1 MKTAII
7 VHGGAGAWN
16 KKEDKLPEAIASCE
30 EAAAAGQQLLLAG
43 GGAMDAVEA
52 AARILEDCP
61 VLDAGRGSYLNAI
74 GVVEMDA
81 IIMDGRTLEMGAV
94 AAIQRVRNPIS
105 LARRVL
111 TDSPHNFLVAHGAE
125 RFAQEIGF
133 PRCAMTDL
141 LVGEELEK
149 YEALS
154 NGADG
159 GAAYDAAGASSGEH
173 GRSMG
178 TVGAVALDAHGNL
191 AVATSTGGTR
201 KKQPGRVGDSPLVGS
216 GAYADN
222 WTAAAS
228 ATGHGE
234 ALMRVVISK
243 RVCDFVA
250 AGLPAQQACEA
261 ALQVLTERVQGE
273 GGVIAIDARGR
284 IGAAHNT
291 DAMPRAYAVG
301 NDPVRNGF
309 QDS

>member
-16 KKEDKLPEAIASCE
+16 KKEEKLPEALASCE
-30 EAAAAGQQLLLAG
+30 EAAAVGQRVLLSG
-43 GGAMDAVEA
+43 GSAMDAVEA
-52 AARILEDCP
+52 AVRILEDCP

-111 TDSPHNFLVAHGAE
+111 SDSPHNFLVAHGAE

-133 PRCAMTDL
+133 PRCEMTDL
-141 LVGEELEK
+141 LVGEEREK
-149 YEALS
+149 YEALE
-154 NGADG
+154 N
-159 GAAYDAAGASSGEH
+159 GAAYDAAGAVSEEQGKST
-173 GRSMG
+173 G
-178 TVGAVALDAHGNL
+178 TVGAVALDASGNL

-201 KKQPGRVGDSPLVGS
+201 QKQPGRVGDSPLVGS

-234 ALMRVVISK
+234 ALMRIVISK
-243 RVCDFVA
+243 RVCEFVA

-261 ALQVLTERVQGE
+261 AMQVLTERVQGE
-273 GGVIAIDARGR
+273 GGVIAIDARGQ
-284 IGAAHNT
+284 IGAAYNT
-291 DAMPRAYAVG
+291 AAMPRAYAMG
-301 NDPVRNGF
+301 NERV
-309 QDS
+309 QSSQ

>member
-16 KKEDKLPEAIASCE
+16 QKEERLPEAIASCE
-30 EAAAAGQQLLLAG
+30 DAATAGQRILLAG
-43 GGAMDAVEA
+43 GSAMDAVEVA
-52 AARILEDCP
+52 TRILEDCP

-74 GVVEMDA
+74 GIVEMDA
-81 IIMDGRTLEMGAV
+81 IIMDGRSLAMGAV
-94 AAIQRVRNPIS
+94 AAVQGVRNPVA

-111 TDSPHNFLVAHGAE
+111 DDSPHNFLVAHGAE
-125 RFAQEIGF
+125 RFAEEIGF
-133 PRCAMTDL
+133 PRCEMVDL

-149 YEALS
+149 YQALQED
-154 NGADG
+154 DG
-159 GAAYDAAGASSGEH
+159 YETGDTISEE
-173 GRSMG
+173 RSMG
-178 TVGAVALDAHGNL
+178 TVGAVALDEEGNL

-250 AGLPAQQACEA
+250 DGLPAQQACEA
-261 ALQVLTERVQGE
+261 AIQVLTERVQGE
-273 GGVIAIDARGR
+273 GGVIAIDARGHV
-284 IGAAHNT
+284 GVAHNT
-291 DAMPRAYAVG
+291 AAMPRAYATG
-301 NDPVRNGF
+301 DQPVK
-309 QDS
+309 SSH

>member
-1 MKTAII
+1 METAII

-16 KKEDKLPEAIASCE
+16 KKEEKLPEALASCE
-30 EAAAAGQQLLLAG
+30 EAATAGQRVLLAG
-43 GGAMDAVEA
+43 GSAMDAVEA

-81 IIMDGRTLEMGAV
+81 IIMDGQTLEMGAV
-94 AAIQRVRNPIS
+94 AAVQGVRNPIM

-111 TDSPHNFLVAHGAE
+111 VESPHNFLVAHGAE
-125 RFAQEIGF
+125 RFAEEIGF
-133 PRCAMTDL
+133 PRCEMADL

-149 YEALS
+149 YQALQNKANS
-154 NGADG
+154 DG
-159 GAAYDAAGASSGEH
+159 AGARPEQA
-173 GRSMG
+173 SMG
-178 TVGAVALDAHGNL
+178 TVGAVALDADGNL

-250 AGLPAQQACEA
+250 AGLPAQQACDA
-261 ALQVLTERVQGE
+261 AMQVLAERVQGE
-273 GGVIAIDARGR
+273 GGVIAIDARGG
-284 IGAAHNT
+284 IGAAYNT
-291 DAMPRAYAVG
+291 AAMPRAYAAG
-301 NDPVRNGF
+301 NEGVKSS
-309 QDS
+309 Q